1 LIRRKHSRQKIEE
14 KISGGML
21 KPVIV
26 GYQVVPRR
34 PQNRST
40 LQPCNPAT
48 RCQKFA
54 SAVMASSR
62 PPTVRPWA
70 STTAF
75 RAPATKASAAV
86 RPVEWS
92 PDGVAAWASVGRPLM
107 PRSAFKVGSLSHNHP
122 NSQPVRVAS
131 DASPS
136 GVTKE
141 RSQSCRRPLQAKM
154 VQTIAQATA
163 PTAKR
168 LKRAT
173 RAPSAFP
180 SMFHPRIRLTL
191 ATRRTSTI
199 RRSRDEVTQRC
210 NVGPP
215 CRAQNRSPSKEGE
228 YAPRQS
234 PLR

>member
-1 LIRRKHSRQKIEE
+1 
-14 KISGGML
+14 
-21 KPVIV
+21 
-26 GYQVVPRR
+26 
-34 PQNRST
+34 
-40 LQPCNPAT
+40 
-48 RCQKFA
+48 
-54 SAVMASSR
+54 
-62 PPTVRPWA
+62 
-70 STTAF
+70 
-75 RAPATKASAAV
+75 
-86 RPVEWS
+86 
-92 PDGVAAWASVGRPLM
+92 M

-154 VQTIAQATA
+154 VQTIAQPTA

-199 RRSRDEVTQRC
+199 RRSRDLPAARKTTRRPRRGICPAAKPAPIRIWRLRMGFFVTVFIDPNFLSHGIHHARADSHL
-210 NVGPP
+210 VGCQQSGNASRTSTTPWRLP
-215 CRAQNRSPSKEGE
+215 SPRISRHSSSNLKRRNRID
-228 YAPRQS
+228 R
-234 PLR
+234 

>member
-1 LIRRKHSRQKIEE
+1 
-14 KISGGML
+14 
-21 KPVIV
+21 
-26 GYQVVPRR
+26 
-34 PQNRST
+34 
-40 LQPCNPAT
+40 
-48 RCQKFA
+48 
-54 SAVMASSR
+54 
-62 PPTVRPWA
+62 
-70 STTAF
+70 
-75 RAPATKASAAV
+75 
-86 RPVEWS
+86 
-92 PDGVAAWASVGRPLM
+92 M

-141 RSQSCRRPLQAKM
+141 RSQSCRCPLQAKM
-154 VQTIAQATA
+154 VQTIAQTTA

-168 LKRAT
+168 LKRTT

-180 SMFHPRIRLTL
+180 GMFHPQIRLTL

-215 CRAQNRSPSKEGE
+215 CRAQNRSPSKEGNM
-228 YAPRQS
+228 PRGKARSDKDLATANGLFCYGFHRSITLARIATLWAVSNRAMPQGPVRRPGDS
-234 PLR
+234 HPPASRGTRQAT